1 MTDKTYSRNI
11 LIDTPSQID
20 AFQGKGH
27 ERTAKSL
34 AVAISQFENSDRS
47 IGLDGPWGSGKSS
60 IVEIATRELNELSK
74 NGGKKFAFFTFDIW
88 KSQGTA
94 FRRAFLEHF
103 VSWSIQNFP
112 RKKVE
117 LQKIEEKIRGKTRH
131 VTTNNNTTLDWY
143 GVLVLLTLPFLP
155 IFYFWAKK
163 EYDLSTKPTETAPT
177 PSDASAVG
185 AAGDVISASEPFLNS
200 APMWVLYI
208 FLLVTLGKAG
218 WVYFSHEKSKK
229 VTFWEALSRT
239 LLITAKQYE
248 KQQSTQH
255 IREVDP
261 NDFEFQATL
270 SEIISTV
277 QSPKTRVVLVLDNI
291 DRLPPDQIDD
301 HWSAI
306 RSIFSRNLAGGKHTE
321 DDSITAIVPYDRS
334 HIQGA
339 IIGTGDGQ
347 DISPTEGALAKRELF
362 SKTFDEILFVAP
374 PVMSNSREF
383 FDALISEALPN
394 FQNREELF
402 RVYLIFS
409 TYMKPPNGHF
419 TPRQIISFINDLTN
433 LFCIHEGKH
442 PLSTVAVY
450 TCHRERISDNPFI
463 LTNDSIIDA
472 KLRRLAPDPEI
483 EQNLAAL
490 LYNVDSQFAL
500 EILLDERIS
509 TAATQDNSKDLVE
522 LSQSHGFDL
531 RVDEVIRSHAKDWI
545 GAGEFGNAIIN
556 FGNLLPAYPGTAK
569 HQVVDS
575 LIYFFKEIPELS
587 PDKDDYF
594 PYFSLLD
601 FCPTNRVSD
610 LSKEVISKVLN
621 TAIADGKGE
630 ISYSAGRSII
640 DFIDTLQSHLSDKL
654 TTDEFRSLLKEFKL
668 PSDPDFMLG
677 VANRVSE
684 CEISLSDFGKV
695 AFTLK
700 EDDTK
705 LEDFARDDYNLSEA
719 AFGELL
725 SAKVVT
731 SQKWVET
738 ANSIIELLKDPKNVS
753 TKIFDGLLGTLAKI
767 WTNLGQIKRKD
778 INLGSLSESA
788 VFYAGL
794 KVVYEHEL
802 EATGLGHAVF
812 LVKHPRLSEDL
823 PSTEEETKG
832 TFTSEMKAAKQW
844 FADVYGGE
852 TALEQT
858 QVDRILENARS
869 TRSVGSWVDAGRK
882 GGDALIECV
891 VRTAFGSQD
900 LPRFALTTFL
910 NNFDYSQ
917 GLVGDQ
923 FVEVLQKYDSYIDQ
937 DSVNELKL
945 SEIPIGVLSDTKNI
959 SGGGWRRVHKK
970 VEGTLLQTEHKL
982 WAEKLENA
990 DHDVCLVAE
999 MARSHELKLDNAD
1012 FRLAF
1017 MNMVLKVLKGD
1028 ITEFSNEI
1036 NFDAVFEAIPESF
1049 HNDIFRQCREK
1060 VSEVSH
1066 EGLRLSETLFPNV
1079 LKSIVSSG
1087 EKISASEKDNVT
1099 RHLLCTALES
1109 GNVNVLNI
1117 FLSLGRRKVG
1127 DFINK
1132 SHQSTKDKV
1141 DGALAAYANDCDD
1154 RAYFQQVSYL
1164 VKGKKKTSSLWG
1176 IWFPHLVTSGKDE
1189 EEEAED
1195 QR

>member
-1 MTDKTYSRNI
+1 MTEETHSRNI
-11 LIDTPSQID
+11 LIDTPSQRD

-60 IVEIATRELNELSK
+60 IVEIAASELNELSK
-74 NGGKKFAFFTFDIW
+74 QGGKKFVFFTFDIW

-112 RKKVE
+112 RKKTE
-117 LQKIEEKIRGKTRH
+117 LQKIEEKIRGKTRY
-131 VTTNNNTTLDWY
+131 VTTDNNTTLDWY

-163 EYDLSTKPTETAPT
+163 EYDLSTKPTETVLA
-177 PSDASAVG
+177 PSDTDTVGAVG
-185 AAGDVISASEPFLNS
+185 DAISATEPFLTS

-218 WVYFSHEKSKK
+218 WMYFFHEKSNK

-291 DRLPPDQIDD
+291 DRLPADQIDD

-306 RSIFSRNLAGGKHTE
+306 RSIFSRSVAEGKRTK

-334 HIQGA
+334 HIQGT
-339 IIGTGDGQ
+339 IHGTGDGH
-347 DISPTEGALAKRELF
+347 DISPEEGALAKRELF

-383 FDALISEALPN
+383 FESLISEALPN
-394 FQNREELF
+394 FQDREELF

-409 TYMKPPNGHF
+409 TYMRPPNGHF

-450 TCHRERISDNPFI
+450 TCHRERISDDPFL
-463 LTNDSIIDA
+463 LTGDSLVDS

-509 TAATQDNSKDLVE
+509 NAAVQDGSEDLLE

-545 GAGEFGNAIIN
+545 GAGEFGKAVVN
-556 FGNLLPAYPGTAK
+556 FGDLLPTYPGTAK

-575 LIYFFKEIPELS
+575 LIHFFKEVPELS
-587 PDKDDYF
+587 PEKEDYL

-601 FCPTNRVSD
+601 FCPENKISD

-630 ISYSAGRSII
+630 MSYSAGRSII
-640 DFIDTLQSHLSDKL
+640 DFVDTLQSHLTGKL
-654 TTDEFRSLLKEFKL
+654 TTDEFRSLLKELKL

-677 VANRVSE
+677 VANKVSE
-684 CEISLSDFGKV
+684 CDISLSDFGKV
-695 AFTLK
+695 AFSLK
-700 EDDTK
+700 EDETT
-705 LEDFARDDYNLSEA
+705 LEDFARDDYDLSEA

-725 SAKVVT
+725 SANVVT
-731 SQKWVET
+731 SEKWGET
-738 ANSIIELLKDPKNVS
+738 ANSIIELLKDPENAS
-753 TKIFDGLLGTLAKI
+753 TATFDGLLGTLAKI
-767 WTNLGQIKRKD
+767 WTNLAQTKRRD
-778 INLGSLSESA
+778 VNLSGLSESA

-794 KVVYEHEL
+794 KDVYEDEL

-812 LVKHPRLSEDL
+812 LVKHPRLGEDL
-823 PSTEEETKG
+823 PSTEEEANG
-832 TFTSEMKAAKQW
+832 TFNSEMSAAKQW
-844 FADVYGGE
+844 FVDVYTGE
-852 TALEQT
+852 TELEQT
-858 QVDRILENARS
+858 QVDRIFENARS
-869 TRSVGSWVDAGRK
+869 TLRVGSWVDAGRE
-882 GGDALIECV
+882 GGDTLIERV
-891 VRTAFGSQD
+891 VRTAFESQD

-910 NNFDYSQ
+910 NNFAYSQ
-917 GLVGDQ
+917 RLVADQ
-923 FVEVLQKYDSYIDQ
+923 FTEVLQKYDSYIDQ
-937 DSVNELKL
+937 NFVNELKL
-945 SEIPIGVLSDTKNI
+945 SEIPIGVLSDTKDI

-982 WAEKLENA
+982 WEEKLQNA

-999 MARSHELKLDNAD
+999 MARFDELKLDHAD
-1012 FRLAF
+1012 FRSAF
-1017 MNMVLKVLKGD
+1017 MNIVLKVLKGD
-1028 ITEFSNEI
+1028 ITAFSNEI
-1036 NFDAVFEAIPESF
+1036 DFDAVFEAIPESF
-1049 HNDIFRQCREK
+1049 HNDIYRQCREK
-1060 VSEVSH
+1060 ISEVAH
-1066 EGLRLSETLFPNV
+1066 EGLRLAEELFPNV
-1079 LKSIVSSG
+1079 LEGIISSG
-1087 EKISASEKDNVT
+1087 DKISANEKDNVT
-1099 RHLLCTALES
+1099 RHLLCTALEA

-1117 FLSLGRRKVG
+1117 FLSIGRRKVG

-1141 DGALAAYANDCDD
+1141 DGALASYANACGD
-1154 RAYFQQVSYL
+1154 RSYFQRVSDL
-1164 VKGKKKTSSLWG
+1164 VKGKKKAKSLWG
-1176 IWFPHLVTSGKDE
+1176 IWFPHLVTSSEDE
-1189 EEEAED
+1189 EEEASD
-1195 QR
+1195 